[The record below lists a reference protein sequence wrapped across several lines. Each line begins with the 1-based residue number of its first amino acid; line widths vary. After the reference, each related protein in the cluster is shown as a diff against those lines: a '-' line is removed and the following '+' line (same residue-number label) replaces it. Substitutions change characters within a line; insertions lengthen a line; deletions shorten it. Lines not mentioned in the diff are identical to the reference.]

1 MKSRTKTA
9 TMITTYTLLSFLAAY
24 LIADESGVVNPLVN
38 SFIIYGVW
46 LVVGILAGA
55 GAVILSLLIT
65 PIRELTNKLEDE

>member
-1 MKSRTKTA
+1 
-9 TMITTYTLLSFLAAY
+9 MITTYTLLSFLAAY

-65 PIRELTNKLEDE
+65 PIRELKKQIKE

>member
-65 PIRELTNKLEDE
+65 PIRELKKQIKE